1 MALVM
6 VPKKTATVVSAGTAN
21 DLAISNGGSG
31 IIALNTTDP
40 STAGALV
47 YLGPKDTVVMSAG
60 SAWAASQ
67 WVAWTEV
74 GGQCTVVEV

>member
-1 MALVM
+1 MALVA

-60 SAWAASQ
+60 SAWAAAQ

-74 GGQCTVVEV
+74 GGQVTVVEV

>member
-1 MALVM
+1 MAKILV
-6 VPKKTATVVSAGTAN
+6 PAKTATVVSAGTAN
-21 DLAISNGGSG
+21 DLAICNGGSG
-31 IIALNTTDP
+31 IMTLNTTDP

-67 WVAWTEV
+67 WVAYTEV
-74 GGQCTVVEV
+74 GGQAVIVEV

>member
-1 MALVM
+1 MALVA
-6 VPKKTATVVSAGTAN
+6 VPKKSATVVSAGTAN

-60 SAWAASQ
+60 SAWAAAQ

-74 GGQCTVVEV
+74 GGQVTVVEV

>member
-1 MALVM
+1 M
-6 VPKKTATVVSAGTAN
+6 SAGTAN

-60 SAWAASQ
+60 SAWAAAQ

-74 GGQCTVVEV
+74 GGQVTVVEV